1 MKETWNALSAALFGT
16 DWKIFL
22 SGLISGGWLD
32 WLELFAVDF
41 LMALGVSGCIISGGI
56 DFSGGCQA
64 GFAACLTALFL
75 NLAENPARTFVG
87 APIPRLSAALA
98 AAFFA
103 LLIGALFGLC
113 NAFSIVIL
121 KIPPFLATFGAGAV
135 FYAFTRLLADN
146 FYIINIINIENGV
159 SASPVFFLIA
169 SAIGILS
176 HIIYQNT
183 RYGRHLYAVG
193 GNIEAAELLGVR
205 VGKVRARAYMT
216 AGMLYAAAGW
226 MAALSGESRII
237 SGAGFESNLISALDA
252 CLIGGVSAGFGS
264 VPGIFGG
271 ALILS
276 LIKYILRFLNIHP
289 AMEYAVLGVILI
301 FAAALNARRDKSH
314 LSARRK

>member
-1 MKETWNALSAALFGT
+1 
-16 DWKIFL
+16 
-22 SGLISGGWLD
+22 
-32 WLELFAVDF
+32 
-41 LMALGVSGCIISGGI
+41 MALGVSGCIISGGI

-87 APIPRLSAALA
+87 APIPRLPAALA

-113 NAFSIVIL
+113 GAFSIVIL

-146 FYIINIINIENGV
+146 FYIINIINIKNGV

-193 GNIEAAELLGVR
+193 GNIEAAELLGL
-205 VGKVRARAYMT
+205 RAYMT

-301 FAAALNARRDKSH
+301 FAAALNARRH
-314 LSARRK
+314 ERHRA